1 MGKSKD
7 VLRMLVPSMTVFFS
21 SGCVMVLGLAA
32 SRLVA
37 KDLGSSLY
45 TWTSVLGVLLA
56 GVAAGV
62 YLGGRIADR
71 HHARRALAVLFGL
84 ASAACVGVIVVDN
97 VVGGSLGL
105 WRLSWPMHVFVHVL
119 LVFFVPSTLLGTIAP
134 VVVKMAL
141 DRGLPAGRTMGD
153 LAAWG
158 AAGAI
163 VAVLLTGFYLIPAF
177 GSVAILWGL
186 GAALLAV
193 GILYWLSCWVLY
205 VWAMIFGAL
214 LLMGMAPAD
223 WAEEAGT
230 TMFLREPADP
240 NVVYEGDTPYSH
252 VTVRRTSQRP
262 DRRVLMQDKLIRSEV
277 VVGDP
282 TNLQYFYARV
292 FAGLTHGLGKGRQDL
307 CLMVLGSGGYAFPQY
322 LKATWPNSR
331 VEVVEADP
339 GLSGAAMAAFGLDT
353 NTSIATVNLDPRI
366 YVNQLLAGKESAG
379 RYDFIYEDAFHDYSS
394 PCELVTQEFNE
405 KIARLLTDDGAYL
418 INVLDAYDNGR
429 FLGAIVNTA
438 RQTFPHVYVVGREI
452 GQPSLRDTF
461 VVVAAKRPIDPAGIL
476 REYNPHLKFW
486 LLSESDMAFLQEQA
500 GHAILT
506 DDYAPVEHLLTPV
519 VRQGGTEILARRTF
533 DEAAR
538 LQADGRHDR
547 SIEKYRQAM
556 NLNPA
561 LTLDACYRIGLIH
574 TAENRPEEAVAAFQD
589 AVKAQRDVLGKRTAV
604 APIHMN
610 WGILLDKMKKPKEA
624 KEQFAKAAE
633 WFRIELD
640 ENPGSVVAWVWFGD
654 MQARL
659 GDFKQASNAFEK
671 AVTLDPSN
679 PNHYEMLAR
688 SLDRQARYGEAIDV
702 VRRHIKLMQNQGNR
716 EKADRL
722 QEDVEYFEFQKA
734 KQTR

>member
-45 TWTSVLGVLLA
+45 TWTSVLGVVLA

-119 LVFFVPSTLLGTIAP
+119 LVFFVPSMLLGTIAP
-134 VVVKMAL
+134 VAAKMAL

-163 VAVLLTGFYLIPAF
+163 VGVLLTGFYLIPAF
-177 GSVAILWGL
+177 GSVTILWGL

-193 GILYWLSCWVLY
+193 GVLYWLSCWVLY

-223 WAEEAGT
+223 WAQQAGT

-252 VTVRRTSQRP
+252 VTVRRISQRP
-262 DRRVLMQDKLIRSEV
+262 DRRVLVQDKLIRSEV
-277 VVGDP
+277 VMGDP
-282 TNLQYFYARV
+282 TNLQHFYARI
-292 FAGLTHGLGKGRQDL
+292 FAGLTHGLSKGRQGL
-307 CLMVLGSGGYAFPQY
+307 SLMVLGSGGYAFPQY

-339 GLSGAAMAAFGLDT
+339 SLSGAAMAAFGLDT
-353 NTSIATVNLDPRI
+353 NTSIAMVNLDPRI
-366 YVNQLLAGKESAG
+366 HVDRLLRSGEPAG
-379 RYDFIYEDAFHDYSS
+379 RYDFIYENAFNDYST

-405 KIARLLTDDGAYL
+405 KVARLLTDDGAYL

-438 RQTFPHVYVVGREI
+438 RQTFPHVYVVAREI
-452 GQPSLRDTF
+452 GLPSLRDTF
-461 VVVAAKRPIDPAGIL
+461 VVVAAKRPIDPAAIL

-486 LLSESDMAFLQEQA
+486 LLSESDVAFLQEQA

-506 DDYAPVEHLLTPV
+506 DDYAPVEHLLTSV

-533 DEAAR
+533 DEAAQ

-574 TAENRPEEAVAAFQD
+574 AAQNRPDEAVAAFQD
-589 AVKAQRDVLGKRTAV
+589 AVKARRDVLGKRTAV
-604 APIHMN
+604 APVHMN
-610 WGILLDKMKKPKEA
+610 WGILLDKLKKPKEA

-640 ENPGSVVAWVWFGD
+640 ENPGSVVAWTWFGD

-659 GDFKQASNAFEK
+659 GDFKQASDAFAK
-671 AVTLDPSN
+671 ALALDPSN
-679 PNHYEMLAR
+679 PNHYEMLTRA
-688 SLDRQARYGEAIDV
+688 LDRQARYGEAIDV

-716 EKADRL
+716 EKANRL